1 MPQMTPAGA
10 RIVDP
15 ILTTV
20 ARGYQNASF
29 VGMSLF
35 PYVGVGTRAG
45 KILSFGK
52 ESFQIY
58 DTARA
63 PGAGIKR
70 INLGYAGE
78 SYALIDHALAAQV
91 PVELMEEAR
100 AVPGIELA
108 SAAVR
113 TVQDAMALR
122 LEVEQA
128 QIATNAAAY
137 AAGNK
142 ATLAGTTQ
150 WSHADA
156 DPIAAIEAAK
166 DAVRSKI
173 GRRPNTLV
181 LGPAV
186 FAALKTHAKIIER
199 LKYTQREIAT
209 PELLASLFGLQSVQI
224 GEAVSS
230 DSKGTFADVWG
241 KSAVLAFTETASA
254 ADLGRPTYGYTY
266 RLSNYPVVGQ
276 PRYDGDTRTWLY
288 DVADACAPVIAGALA
303 GYLFSAAVA

>member
-10 RIVDP
+10 RVVDP

-20 ARGYQNASF
+20 ARGYQNAAY

-35 PYVGVGTRAG
+35 PYVGVGARAG
-45 KILSFGK
+45 KVLSFGK
-52 ESFQIY
+52 ESFMVY

-63 PGAGIKR
+63 PGGATKR

-78 SYALIDHALAAQV
+78 SYALVDHALAAQV

-113 TVQDAMALR
+113 TVQDAMSLR

-128 QIATNAAAY
+128 ALAT
-137 AAGNK
+137 AAGNYA
-142 ATLAGTTQ
+142 ATNKVTLSGVTQ

-156 DPIAAIEAAK
+156 DPIAAVEAAK
-166 DAVRSKI
+166 EAVRSKI
-173 GRRPNTLV
+173 GRRPNVLV

-186 FAALKTHAKIIER
+186 FAALKVHPKIIDR

-209 PELLASLFGLQSVQI
+209 PELLASLFGLKEVLV
-224 GEAVSS
+224 GEAVSA
-230 DSKGTFADVWG
+230 DSKGVFSDVWG
-241 KSAVLAFTETASA
+241 KSAVLAFTETAGA
-254 ADLGRPTYGYTY
+254 ADLGRPTFGYTY
-266 RLSNYPVVGQ
+266 RLTNYPVVGQ

-288 DVADACAPVIAGALA
+288 DVADAHAPVIAGALA

>member
-1 MPQMTPAGA
+1 MPQLTPAGA
-10 RIVDP
+10 RVVDP

-20 ARGYQNASF
+20 ARGYQNAAF

-35 PYVGVGTRAG
+35 PYVSVGARAG

-52 ESFQIY
+52 ESFQVY

-78 SYALIDHALAAQV
+78 NYALVDHALAAQV
-91 PVELMEEAR
+91 PVELMEEAS

-108 SAAVR
+108 SAAIR
-113 TVQDAMALR
+113 TVQEAMALR

-128 QIATNAAAY
+128 ALATTAANFPT
-137 AAGNK
+137 GNK
-142 ATLAGTTQ
+142 ATLSGTAQ

-166 DAVRSKI
+166 DAVRAKI
-173 GRRPNTLV
+173 GRRPNTLI

-186 FAALKTHAKIIER
+186 FAALKTHPKLIDR
-199 LKYTQREIAT
+199 LKYTQREVLT
-209 PELLASLFGLQSVQI
+209 PELLGGLFDVPRVLV
-224 GEAVSS
+224 GEAVTSNAA
-230 DSKGTFADVWG
+230 GTFADVWG
-241 KSAVLAFTETASA
+241 KSAVLAYTETAGA
-254 ADLGRPTYGYTY
+254 ADLGRPTFGYTY
-266 RLSNYPVVGQ
+266 RLANYPVVGQ

-288 DVADACAPVIAGALA
+288 DVADAVAPVIAGNIG
-303 GYLFSAAVA
+303 GYLFSNAVA